1 MTKVAVITGASR
13 GIGAAAAV
21 EFGRRGYAVVINY
34 HSRRDA
40 ADAVAKA
47 VEEAGGEGLP
57 VAGDVRVRDEAAGLI
72 RTAVEHFG
80 RVDTLVCNAATPIK
94 HAAFADMPWDDFAV
108 KVTDELAASYHVTQ
122 LVLPVM
128 REQRYGRLVYVSS
141 GTAEGPGAPGL
152 IGHGTAKAALN
163 TFARYIAH
171 EEGRHGITAN
181 VVAPGY
187 VRTDATAAAA
197 TALGGIEARI
207 AERSPLR
214 RVADPIDIG
223 RVIAMFG
230 SEDCS
235 YATGVV
241 VPVNGGITLAH

>member
-21 EFGRRGYAVVINY
+21 EFGRRSYAVVVNY
-34 HSRRDA
+34 HRRKDA
-40 ADAVAKA
+40 ADAV
-47 VEEAGGEGLP
+47 VEAIEQAGGKGIAVP
-57 VAGDVRVRDEAAGLI
+57 GDMRARDEAAGPI
-72 RTAVEHFG
+72 NAAVEHFG

-94 HAAFADMPWDDFAV
+94 QAAFADMPWDDFAA

-122 LVLPVM
+122 LALPIM

-141 GTAEGPGAPGL
+141 GMAEGPGAPDM

-171 EEGRHGITAN
+171 EEGRHGIIAN

-197 TALGGIEARI
+197 TALGRIEARI
-207 AERSPLR
+207 AEHSPLR
-214 RVADPIDIG
+214 RVAVPIDIG

>member
-1 MTKVAVITGASR
+1 VITGSSR

-21 EFGRRGYAVVINY
+21 EFGRRGYAVVVNY

-40 ADAVAKA
+40 ADAV
-47 VEEAGGEGLP
+47 VEAIEQAGGKGIAVP
-57 VAGDVRVRDEAAGLI
+57 GDMRSRDEAAGLI
-72 RTAVEHFG
+72 NAAVEHFG
-80 RVDTLVCNAATPIK
+80 RVDTLVCNAAIQVKP
-94 HAAFADMPWDDFAV
+94 AAFADLPWDDFAA

-122 LVLPVM
+122 FAVPIM

-141 GTAEGPGAPGL
+141 GMAEGPGAPNM
-152 IGHGTAKAALN
+152 IGHGTSKAALN

-171 EEGRHGITAN
+171 EEGPHGIIAN

-187 VRTDATAAAA
+187 VRTDATAAT
-197 TALGGIEARI
+197 TANPALSGIEARI
-207 AERSPLR
+207 AEHAPLR
-214 RVADPIDIG
+214 RVADPADIG
-223 RVIAMFG
+223 SVIAMFG

-241 VPVNGGITLAH
+241 VPVNGGIMLAH